1 MFSRAGILR
10 AGMWGVMWLAVFFVG
25 VRSLDPDFGW
35 HIQMGNLIL
44 AGGVPQTDPF
54 SYTMA
59 NFPFID
65 HEWLTNTI
73 IAVLYPRV
81 GMAGLAVIF
90 ATIVLGTIWVAVPKS
105 EWMWADLPVMLG
117 FTVFLGRAGVRPQ
130 IMDWLFLAIV
140 LRLLADDRLWKKW
153 KWGLVGLELVWAN
166 LHGGFALGIAVV
178 GCVLGVKWIW
188 GKRWEWSDWG
198 VWAGMWVV
206 TVVNPYGLRLWDEV
220 IMQMTDTNLRW
231 KIAEWQPFWAG
242 VELGYWLL
250 AGMVLSLVMKYKKG
264 TALWQKLVLVTTF
277 VMGLSSLRHMPLF
290 VVSALPVAA
299 GGFAGFYR
307 EIKGNRLKI
316 DRARK
321 FYALLLGVVG
331 LFTLAESGLY
341 IWQAQQGNWGIIYPT
356 EAVKFVR
363 ADGVEGEIFSFYGW
377 GGYLIR
383 EMPERKVFIDGRM
396 PSWRWAGYIGAEK
409 SPETK
414 YSDWAFREYLK
425 VTEEGEFK
433 GVFDKYGIH
442 SVLWPSQLEEESTGW
457 AKKMQEWWEKWRGK
471 PKREDFIKGLK
482 EAGWREAYRDKT
494 AVIYEKL

>member
-153 KWGLVGLELVWAN
+153 K
-166 LHGGFALGIAVV
+166 AVP
-178 GCVLGVKWIW
+178 L
-188 GKRWEWSDWG
+188 RL
-198 VWAGMWVV
+198 
-206 TVVNPYGLRLWDEV
+206 GLRYIL
-220 IMQMTDTNLRW
+220 
-231 KIAEWQPFWAG
+231 FWVDYFLFSG
-242 VELGYWLL
+242 WLDL
-250 AGMVLSLVMKYKKG
+250 CYPSFIY
-264 TALWQKLVLVTTF
+264 
-277 VMGLSSLRHMPLF
+277 
-290 VVSALPVAA
+290 
-299 GGFAGFYR
+299 
-307 EIKGNRLKI
+307 
-316 DRARK
+316 
-321 FYALLLGVVG
+321 LLL
-331 LFTLAESGLY
+331 
-341 IWQAQQGNWGIIYPT
+341 
-356 EAVKFVR
+356 
-363 ADGVEGEIFSFYGW
+363 
-377 GGYLIR
+377 
-383 EMPERKVFIDGRM
+383 
-396 PSWRWAGYIGAEK
+396 
-409 SPETK
+409 
-414 YSDWAFREYLK
+414 
-425 VTEEGEFK
+425 
-433 GVFDKYGIH
+433 
-442 SVLWPSQLEEESTGW
+442 
-457 AKKMQEWWEKWRGK
+457 
-471 PKREDFIKGLK
+471 EDSC
-482 EAGWREAYRDKT
+482 
-494 AVIYEKL
+494 